1 MKNSNKI
8 VFLISLL
15 LSITFCSM
23 ANASENTYKSN
34 VGITFVESV
43 DNPDT
48 VDKESD
54 DNTVN
59 QSNLP
64 QTGSTFSPLF
74 MILGILVL
82 TSFLFFVVKKRRNS

>member
-8 VFLISLL
+8 VFLISLF
-15 LSITFCSM
+15 LSIVFCSM
-23 ANASENTYKSN
+23 ANASENTYKSHA
-34 VGITFVESV
+34 GITFVESV

-48 VDKESD
+48 VDNESD
-54 DNTVN
+54 DSTVN
-59 QSNLP
+59 QPNLP

-82 TSFLFFVVKKRRNS
+82 TSFLFSIFKKRRNN